1 MNIMQTV
8 RPAGNELLSK
18 VEKIGIDPNFVKPS
32 TGEEAVGK
40 IFESILLSQVL
51 RNMELVPSIEL
62 KTLQVSNI
70 LPIKVGDAE
79 TLVSS
84 TSLSAY
90 EEDGNLVKIAMLELE
105 QHAPAN
111 LDHPDDPEISWS
123 GSNGNKTCL
132 RNWCY

>member
-1 MNIMQTV
+1 MSIFSEEFNKKYNKLPNNAIINCAMDNNQKPVDTAKYSAHKDKHMAECMNIMQTV

-62 KTLQVSNI
+62 KTPQVSNI
-70 LPIKVGDAE
+70 LMTQNK
-79 TLVSS
+79 LV
-84 TSLSAY
+84 
-90 EEDGNLVKIAMLELE
+90 
-105 QHAPAN
+105 
-111 LDHPDDPEISWS
+111 
-123 GSNGNKTCL
+123 
-132 RNWCY
+132 